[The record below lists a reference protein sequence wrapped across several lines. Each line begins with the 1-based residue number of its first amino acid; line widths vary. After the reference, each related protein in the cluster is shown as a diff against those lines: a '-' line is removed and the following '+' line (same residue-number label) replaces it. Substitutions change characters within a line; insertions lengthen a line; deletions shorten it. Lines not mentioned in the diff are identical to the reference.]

1 MVAAS
6 QWLSARKSVEQM
18 KDLNSLDSWTMV
30 HAFYGNSGDAPY
42 IDSPLDFIQDSNRVW
57 ERRSCFKEYDLER
70 QMETN
75 NNNKTRLQR
84 IPDDAILPT
93 KLPPN
98 VLAMLVIPSLIHS
111 GIHLLGWNFA
121 YPSSIEQ
128 LLWRI
133 SAVILASVSAVSVGM
148 VRILATLGYRGRY
161 NLAWGKEYNKN
172 LVINITELLAYKI
185 WDLMECICS
194 VIAGSAGKFAIDL
207 EKNQSFLN
215 QNSAQ
220 KGIPSDIFFFNA
232 TLEDVLKG
240 LTDRC
245 QFCSWLDSLWGG
257 NSSSNQ
263 ERYGVLKVSKKASSI
278 LVCAETYSTSLV
290 DRCPVD
296 EIAFFGLWEEDA
308 VLHPHWGKCRVF
320 AKCSV
325 DVFTTRG
332 SVENLG
338 LARQWLQK
346 CQKSH
351 VKCKEATQIYMPL
364 RVLRISSG
372 CNPCD
377 FSITIET
384 KTKGQA
390 IEPYAALSYCWGGDQ
405 PYKTTKARM
414 ESGNRSLEWCKLP
427 RSIQDAINITSAVGL
442 QYLWADS
449 LCIVQDDEDDKA
461 VQIADMAR
469 VYSQASITIIAS
481 RASRASDGFLG
492 EINLTAQTQLAVRL
506 PFQCLNQEQTVGSA
520 YLTWIDGSRDRGEPI
535 DSRAWTLQERYLSK
549 RVLEFG
555 SLQTHWTCTTSSITT
570 SPPDSTVANS
580 SGSFADGWKWN
591 QNFDGHASQMMY
603 LHTELLADLACFATR
618 RSSAAW
624 VREWLHSRW
633 QTVLNEYTPRLLSV
647 PTDRILGISGVAEMF
662 LSHLRNEGRDDT
674 EEYLAG
680 MWKSSL
686 PSMLCWHAVVARGVE
701 HSKPVIS
708 NLQDSTVGIK
718 RELLQISKAYQ
729 GPSWSWASVNSHVE
743 FLFGR
748 ASDRDCLAVLLDA
761 DIRLANVNA
770 KCGFVTSGILTLKGR
785 MRRSFWSA
793 AGGTLHVDLNE
804 ENHVARELR
813 KPDSTRRKVQ
823 LATIYMD
830 TFGSLEG
837 SSQHR
842 ESQVIPVWLLEIGNC
857 VGLKKRGPVG
867 LVLEPVDVLCDKDL
881 PRFRRLGLFHIDT
894 RRIQETPQLMRP
906 STTDLR
912 LEDQMDFFKEQTAN
926 IIQLE

>member
-1 MVAAS
+1 MIPP
-6 QWLSARKSVEQM
+6 E
-18 KDLNSLDSWTMV
+18 
-30 HAFYGNSGDAPY
+30 
-42 IDSPLDFIQDSNRVW
+42 DFH
-57 ERRSCFKEYDLER
+57 SCHHCK
-70 QMETN
+70 
-75 NNNKTRLQR
+75 
-84 IPDDAILPT
+84 
-93 KLPPN
+93 
-98 VLAMLVIPSLIHS
+98 
-111 GIHLLGWNFA
+111 
-121 YPSSIEQ
+121 
-128 LLWRI
+128 
-133 SAVILASVSAVSVGM
+133 
-148 VRILATLGYRGRY
+148 
-161 NLAWGKEYNKN
+161 
-172 LVINITELLAYKI
+172 
-185 WDLMECICS
+185 
-194 VIAGSAGKFAIDL
+194 KFAIDL
-207 EKNQSFLN
+207 ETNQSFLN
-215 QNSAQ
+215 QNSDQ

-245 QFCSWLDSLWGG
+245 QLCSWLDSLWGG
-257 NSSSNQ
+257 DSSSNQ
-263 ERYGVLKVSKKASSI
+263 ERYGVLKASKYALNI

-325 DVFTTRG
+325 DVFTTRDDAASHLIHNRPINRFPG

-338 LARQWLQK
+338 LARQWLKK
-346 CQKSH
+346 CQESH
-351 VKCKEATQIYMPL
+351 VKCKEVAQMYMPL

-372 CNPCD
+372 CNSCD
-377 FSITIET
+377 FSITVET
-384 KTKGQA
+384 KTKGEA

-427 RSIQDAINITSAVGL
+427 RSIQDAVKITSAIGL

-461 VQIADMAR
+461 LQIADMAR

-481 RASRASDGFLG
+481 RASRAVDGFLG
-492 EINLTAQTQLAVRL
+492 EIDLTAQTQLAVRV
-506 PFQCLNQEQTVGSA
+506 PFQCLDQEQTVGSA
-520 YLTWIDGSRDRGEPI
+520 YLTWIVGSRDRGEPI

-555 SLQTHWTCTTSSITT
+555 GLQTHWTCTTSSITT
-570 SPPDSTVANS
+570 SPPDRTVAIS
-580 SGSFADGWKWN
+580 SDSYADGWKWN
-591 QNFDGHASQMMY
+591 QNFEGHASQMMY
-603 LHTELLADLACFATR
+603 LHTDLLADLAYFSTR

-647 PTDRILGISGVAEMF
+647 PTDRILGISGVAEIF

-686 PSMLCWHAVVARGVE
+686 PSMLCWRAVVARGVE
-701 HSKPVIS
+701 RSKPENS
-708 NLQDSTVGIK
+708 NPQDSTMGI
-718 RELLQISKAYQ
+718 RRDLLQISKAYQ
-729 GPSWSWASVNSHVE
+729 GPSWSWTGVNSHVE

-748 ASDRDCLAVLLDA
+748 ACDRNCLAVLLDA

-785 MRRSFWSA
+785 MRRSFWSVV
-793 AGGTLHVDLNE
+793 GGTLHVDLNE

-813 KPDSTRRKVQ
+813 KADSTRRKVP
-823 LATIYMD
+823 LATVYMD
-830 TFGSLEG
+830 TFDSLEG
-837 SSQHR
+837 LSQHR

-867 LVLEPVDVLCDKDL
+867 LVLEPVNVLCDKDL

-894 RRIQETPQLMRP
+894 RRVQETPQLMRP

-912 LEDQMDFFKEQTAN
+912 LEDQMDFFKEQMVN